1 MTSLETA
8 VRLAKKDRSAKG
20 RTRYSDE
27 LKSAIRDAAKSNSK
41 SKIAKETKISYPTV
55 LKIVGTR
62 KRARKSARPA
72 AAKNGALSMAITVK
86 LPSKATLQY
95 TDIAQRQGR
104 RQGAEQSRRPA
115 LGTSLPP
122 RSAALGSAARHET
135 TYEPSLLR
143 DDGSAILWVFAAT
156 ASPGSW
162 REREALGHGPPG
174 AGRTDIVGL
183 LHE

>member
-72 AAKNGALSMAITVK
+72 AAAKNGALSMAITVK

-95 TDIAQRQGR
+95 TDIAQLK
-104 RQGAEQSRRPA
+104 ADAKA
-115 LGTSLPP
+115 LSK
-122 RSAALGSAARHET
+122 AAGQL
-135 TYEPSLLR
+135 
-143 DDGSAILWVFAAT
+143 
-156 ASPGSW
+156 
-162 REREALGHGPPG
+162 
-174 AGRTDIVGL
+174 
-183 LHE
+183 